1 MIITT
6 NILDFFCGLIEI
18 SAIIICLKIFG
29 IYNISTIAKPRFI
42 FAFFAYTGI
51 SILDFFLI
59 GTYEYS
65 AGFLM
70 TILYFVKLLLPIFL
84 IFGSIDLKIGY
95 FTALMEFSV
104 SFLSDSVTC
113 IFPHT
118 LETVPTNISPYVN
131 LFVQIFI
138 FVMLLLVIKKT
149 DTKRVSII
157 LKMIPAR
164 VFVLLLLTVLCLG
177 LLVSLVSFNT
187 DNYLLK
193 ENLLIAIIILLA
205 VILAHIIMLL
215 FLNVIAKQHFTVTSQ
230 MMEKQVELQIS
241 HYEEL
246 EKIDTEMRRFRH
258 DYTNHLQ
265 SILSLIQMEA
275 YTDAEEY
282 IQKIKKTAYRSG
294 AIMFYSGNKL
304 ADAILA
310 DKSALISEN
319 CRIDYSG
326 IMPSSIA
333 NVDLCVI
340 LSNSLDNAIEACRE
354 INSPCTISVSV
365 GEQQGYLVMSVKNP
379 TAHSDSFYN
388 IPPTSKSEKEQH
400 GMGLY
405 NIESAVKKNN
415 GQMKIKCENGV
426 FELMI
431 TMKL

>member
-1 MIITT
+1 
-6 NILDFFCGLIEI
+6 
-18 SAIIICLKIFG
+18 
-29 IYNISTIAKPRFI
+29 
-42 FAFFAYTGI
+42 
-51 SILDFFLI
+51 
-59 GTYEYS
+59 
-65 AGFLM
+65 
-70 TILYFVKLLLPIFL
+70 
-84 IFGSIDLKIGY
+84 
-95 FTALMEFSV
+95 
-104 SFLSDSVTC
+104 
-113 IFPHT
+113 
-118 LETVPTNISPYVN
+118 
-131 LFVQIFI
+131 
-138 FVMLLLVIKKT
+138 
-149 DTKRVSII
+149 
-157 LKMIPAR
+157 
-164 VFVLLLLTVLCLG
+164 
-177 LLVSLVSFNT
+177 
-187 DNYLLK
+187 
-193 ENLLIAIIILLA
+193 
-205 VILAHIIMLL
+205 
-215 FLNVIAKQHFTVTSQ
+215 
-230 MMEKQVELQIS
+230 
-241 HYEEL
+241 
-246 EKIDTEMRRFRH
+246 
-258 DYTNHLQ
+258 
-265 SILSLIQMEA
+265 MEA

>member
-6 NILDFFCGLIEI
+6 NLLDFFCGLIEI

-29 IYNISTIAKPRFI
+29 ININTIAKCRFI
-42 FAFFAYTGI
+42 FAFFAYAGI

-65 AGFLM
+65 VGFLI

-84 IFGSIDLKIGY
+84 IFGSIDLKICY
-95 FTALMEFSV
+95 FIALMEFGI

-113 IFPHT
+113 IFSNT
-118 LETVPTNISPYVN
+118 LETVPTNIYSYVN
-131 LFVQIFI
+131 LCVQIFI
-138 FVMLLLVIKKT
+138 FVMLLLVIKET
-149 DTKRVSII
+149 DTTRVSII
-157 LKMIPAR
+157 LKMIPMR

-193 ENLLIAIIILLA
+193 EDLLIAIIFLLA

-230 MMEKQVELQIS
+230 MMEKQVELQIN
-241 HYEEL
+241 HYEE
-246 EKIDTEMRRFRH
+246 
-258 DYTNHLQ
+258 Q

-282 IQKIKKTAYRSG
+282 IQKIKKTAYSSG

-326 IMPSSIA
+326 IMPNSIA

-354 INSPCTISVSV
+354 VNSPCIISVSAV
-365 GEQQGYLVMSVKNP
+365 EQQGYFVMSVKNP
-379 TAHSDSFYN
+379 TAHSDSFYG
-388 IPPTSKSEKEQH
+388 IPPTSKSQKEQH

-405 NIESAVKKNN
+405 NIESAVKKYN

>member
-1 MIITT
+1 M
-6 NILDFFCGLIEI
+6 
-18 SAIIICLKIFG
+18 
-29 IYNISTIAKPRFI
+29 
-42 FAFFAYTGI
+42 
-51 SILDFFLI
+51 
-59 GTYEYS
+59 
-65 AGFLM
+65 
-70 TILYFVKLLLPIFL
+70 
-84 IFGSIDLKIGY
+84 
-95 FTALMEFSV
+95 
-104 SFLSDSVTC
+104 
-113 IFPHT
+113 
-118 LETVPTNISPYVN
+118 N
-131 LFVQIFI
+131 LCVQVFI
-138 FVMLLLVIKKT
+138 FVMLILVIKKT

-246 EKIDTEMRRFRH
+246 EKIDAEMRRFRH

-379 TAHSDSFYN
+379 TAHSNSFYN